1 MKCRALVLSALLLV
15 FCCLL
20 ATEGL
25 CASSRASLPFRS
37 AFSYYADNENICT
50 VLSAFA
56 RAEGYGSV
64 CSSGL
69 SGQMSGRFEQL
80 TPRTFLDGMRSAF
93 GVRWYTQGRTVTFW
107 HDAEKTSAFLAP
119 TTVSAAEL
127 RNMLRSA
134 GMISPQLPV
143 HLIPAQNL
151 LSVSGPPIYVDQLK
165 AAMAAFEEAQGSR
178 MVMRVFPLKHAW
190 AEDMQVSSMDA
201 TVTIPGVASILAAMA
216 AGKSMTS
223 SKVSVLPSAQS
234 GLRGK
239 GLAAMSTATPAK
251 ETTGTPA
258 EGDAGQ
264 GGATPPGPNI
274 IADPRVNAVVVTDAE
289 FRMSYYSKVIA
300 DLDRPVE
307 LVEIH
312 AAIVDIDSD
321 FSRDFGVNWSGT
333 GAYGKNWT
341 GGGSG
346 GGASGSGIFPMA
358 GASSAAGLSY
368 STLYTHGSDY
378 FLARVSALE
387 EDGQARVLG
396 KPSVLTMDNVQ
407 ASLENTSSYYVPVS
421 GNESSDLFKIDSGTV
436 LKVTPHIIPSEVP
449 GQPDSIKL
457 MVSVQDDR
465 DDGSGSFSVDPQ
477 NLSPIKQTK
486 INTQAIVGE
495 GQSLLIGGHY
505 YEIQSDAESGIP
517 GLKNIPI
524 LGGLFGSTGKKHQRM
539 ERLIL
544 ISPRIVRM
552 DSPSNVPARVDDPR
566 FSRTPTQTDYEDR
579 LPQKPP
585 VGGCAR
591 RRELAPDVQPAVPRT
606 VPAPLAPTTTPAG
619 QMQTSATVQPVVTPV
634 RSSTPAMA
642 GNPAMRPV
650 RSPALPA
657 GGQQ

>member
-1 MKCRALVLSALLLV
+1 MKSCSLVVSGLLLV
-15 FCCLL
+15 FCCLM

-25 CASSRASLPFRS
+25 CASSRSSLPFRT
-37 AFSYYADNENICT
+37 AFSHYADNENICT

-64 CSSGL
+64 CSPGL
-69 SGQMSGRFEQL
+69 SGQISGRFDQL
-80 TPRTFLDGMRSAF
+80 APRTFLDGMRSAF

-107 HDAEKTSAFLAP
+107 HDAENTNAFLTP

-127 RNMLRSA
+127 RNMLHSA
-134 GMISPQLPV
+134 GLISPQLPV
-143 HLIPAQNL
+143 NLITAQNL
-151 LSVSGPPIYVDQLK
+151 LSVSGPPIYIDQLR
-165 AAMAAFEEAQGSR
+165 AAMKAFEEAQGGR

-190 AEDMQVSSMDA
+190 AEDMTVNSMDS
-201 TVTIPGVASILAAMA
+201 TVTIPGVASILQSMV
-216 AGKSMTS
+216 AGKSLTGS
-223 SKVSVLPSAQS
+223 QVSVVPSAQS

-239 GLAAMSTATPAK
+239 GLAALGGGSSASSSGNAAPAPDNTTSTPVA
-251 ETTGTPA
+251 
-258 EGDAGQ
+258 
-264 GGATPPGPNI
+264 GPNI
-274 IADPRVNAVVVTDAE
+274 IADPRVNAVVITDVE

-300 DLDRPVE
+300 DLDKPVE

-321 FSRDFGVNWSGT
+321 FSRDFGVNWSGM

-341 GGGSG
+341 GGGIG
-346 GGASGSGIFPMA
+346 GGEASSGVFPVA
-358 GASSAAGLSY
+358 GASSSGGLSY
-368 STLYTHGSDY
+368 STLYSYGSDY

-407 ASLENTSSYYVPVS
+407 ASLENTSSYYIPVS

-449 GQPDSIKL
+449 GQPDTIKL
-457 MVSVQDDR
+457 VVSVQDDR
-465 DDGSGSFSVDPQ
+465 DDGTGYLSVDPQ

-505 YEIQSDAESGIP
+505 YEVQQDGESGIP

-524 LGGLFGSTGKKHQRM
+524 IGGLFGSTGKKHQRM

-566 FSRTPTQTDYEDR
+566 FSRTPTQTDYEER

-591 RRELAPDVQPAVPRT
+591 RRELAPDVQPTVPRT
-606 VPAPLAPTTTPAG
+606 VPAPLAVPATPQTGMTQTTVPQSMPQATPTTP
-619 QMQTSATVQPVVTPV
+619 SVLTPV
-634 RSSTPAMA
+634 SGTVPSSGA
-642 GNPAMRPV
+642 R
-650 RSPALPA
+650 L
-657 GGQQ
+657 

>member
-1 MKCRALVLSALLLV
+1 MKRLVAVCLCWI

-25 CASSRASLPFRS
+25 CASSRGAFPFRA
-37 AFSYYADNENICT
+37 AFSHYADNENICT

-64 CSSGL
+64 CSPAL
-69 SGQMSGRFEQL
+69 KGQMSGRFEQVD
-80 TPRTFLDGMRSAF
+80 PRTFLNGMRSAF

-107 HDAEKTSAFLAP
+107 NDSEQTEAFLAP
-119 TTVSAAEL
+119 STVSAAAL
-127 RNMLRSA
+127 RDMLRSA

-143 HLIPAQNL
+143 KLLHAQNL
-151 LSVSGPPIYVDQLK
+151 LSVSGPPIYLDQLRG
-165 AAMAAFEEAQGSR
+165 AMKAFEDAQGSR
-178 MVMRVFPLKHAW
+178 SVMRVFPLKYAW
-190 AEDMQVSSMDA
+190 AEDMKVNSMDS
-201 TVTIPGVASILAAMA
+201 TVTIPGVASILQAMA
-216 AGKSMTS
+216 NGTPLTGSQVT
-223 SKVSVLPSAQS
+223 VQPSAQG

-239 GLAAMSTATPAK
+239 GLIAMNASTDTSQASPAVPQNGK
-251 ETTGTPA
+251 DQSGTT
-258 EGDAGQ
+258 AG
-264 GGATPPGPNI
+264 PSI

-289 FRMSYYSKVIA
+289 YRMSYYAKVIA
-300 DLDRPVE
+300 DLDKPVE

-333 GAYGKNWT
+333 GAYGKHWT
-341 GGGSG
+341 GGGSAG
-346 GGASGSGIFPMA
+346 GTSTSGIFPSA
-358 GASSAAGLSY
+358 GASSAGGLSY
-368 STLYTHGSDY
+368 STLYSYGSDY
-378 FLARVSALE
+378 FLARVTALE

-436 LKVTPHIIPSEVP
+436 LKVTPHIIPGLP
-449 GQPDSIKL
+449 GQADSIKL

-465 DDGSGSFSVDPQ
+465 DDGSSLFSVDPN

-505 YEIQSDAESGIP
+505 YEIQSDAETGIP

-544 ISPRIVRM
+544 ITPRIVRM
-552 DSPSNVPARVDDPR
+552 DTASNVPSRVDDPR
-566 FSRTPTQTDYEDR
+566 FSRTPTQADYEER
-579 LPQKPP
+579 RPKEMP

-591 RRELAPDVQPAVPRT
+591 RRELAPDVQPAPPVTVTPQPAPVPAT
-606 VPAPLAPTTTPAG
+606 NKSIQNSTMPQPILTPVSTGAQPVPAPVG
-619 QMQTSATVQPVVTPV
+619 STSV
-634 RSSTPAMA
+634 S
-642 GNPAMRPV
+642 
-650 RSPALPA
+650 A
-657 GGQQ
+657 GGRQ